1 MPNMAS
7 IVDGA
12 NHQPP
17 LKSDIAG
24 ERRELLAAFVREL
37 QRMPA
42 RWYPILSE
50 GDDGLAV
57 LLGLEYYERYLP
69 LMIKCGL
76 VKCVQG
82 RHYQVPR
89 TSAHFS
95 QKSYSWVAFCTQYKL
110 TDIEGTQSYMQPYI
124 YNNLHSSALAH
135 LIMTQSHS
143 LQWGSTKVE
152 EVRSHIFAVFDA
164 GRASLLENSL

>member
-24 ERRELLAAFVREL
+24 ECRELLAAFVLEL
-37 QRMPA
+37 QCMPA
-42 RWYPILSE
+42 QWYPILSE

-57 LLGLEYYERYLP
+57 LLGLDYYERYLP

-110 TDIEGTQSYMQPYI
+110 TDIEVSQSYIQQYKQQLTFIRVGTFDYDPEPFTAVGQYKGGGGQKPY
-124 YNNLHSSALAH
+124 LCGLRCW
-135 LIMTQSHS
+135 QS
-143 LQWGSTKVE
+143 Q
-152 EVRSHIFAVFDA
+152 FA
-164 GRASLLENSL
+164 